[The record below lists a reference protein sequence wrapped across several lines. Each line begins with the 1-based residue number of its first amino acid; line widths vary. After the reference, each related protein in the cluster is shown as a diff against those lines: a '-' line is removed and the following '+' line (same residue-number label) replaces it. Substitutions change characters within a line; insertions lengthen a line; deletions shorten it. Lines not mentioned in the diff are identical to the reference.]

1 MRLQPRELQYPKSL
15 GDRKAKSLVA
25 AVDFMDPS
33 GKVFA
38 SAVLPLAVAPGS
50 QPKNQAALAHA
61 STGWVP
67 LPAIP
72 DSVVA
77 KLNAGGI
84 ISEHGPVTVRMTV
97 TETRDHN
104 KLLALLGESIGSK
117 SAELSQAVHSRVFQA
132 DPTGAENAAAVAS
145 QGSYEVKRL
154 KFEKA
159 KQDYLDAPS
168 AALRIAAEEA
178 RWAALEAAAKAGVLL
193 DANDVLRTKIT

>member
-1 MRLQPRELQYPKSL
+1 MRMHTRCLVALLGLVAPPQVYAAPRLTVDVKENCTSPTPITTASISSILAAPILTGLFKSLGDALVSASGKNSALYSLQGTTVTSFYSGGKAYEDRCIVGTSDTFKFSALITYSPDRTAMRLQPRELQYPKSL

-50 QPKNQAALAHA
+50 QPKDQAALAHA

-77 KLNAGGI
+77 KLNAG
-84 ISEHGPVTVRMTV
+84 
-97 TETRDHN
+97 
-104 KLLALLGESIGSK
+104 
-117 SAELSQAVHSRVFQA
+117 
-132 DPTGAENAAAVAS
+132 
-145 QGSYEVKRL
+145 
-154 KFEKA
+154 
-159 KQDYLDAPS
+159 
-168 AALRIAAEEA
+168 
-178 RWAALEAAAKAGVLL
+178 
-193 DANDVLRTKIT
+193 